1 MTTTRMSEIR
11 MKWMK
16 ENISKYKCEE
26 LTNIVEKYTNYLNS
40 IKDKE
45 ASKGFISP
53 LSFKVP
59 IYSEIKYA
67 RDKIVTTVHY
77 HYDKFQISKKD
88 KRVCIIQVKE
98 KEVRN
103 SQK

>member
-1 MTTTRMSEIR
+1 MPTTRMSEIR

-16 ENISKYKCEE
+16 ENISKDMCEE
-26 LTNIVEKYTNYLNS
+26 LTTIVKRYTDYLNT
-40 IKDKE
+40 IKEKE
-45 ASKGFISP
+45 SERGFVSP

-67 RDKIVTTVHY
+67 RDKITTTVHY
-77 HYDKFQISKKD
+77 HHDKFQISKED

-98 KEVRN
+98 
-103 SQK
+103 